1 LGQQKETNILKVN
14 STIEASWNSVDF
26 EDYIQHDKV
35 VFNKMNPLLC
45 FPEISNIMLDIYP
58 ACMNEKCKAKL
69 NITLGAKIVTCTQEN
84 CKKLSRID
92 KCRLGF
98 NCLIDFE
105 NSASLNL
112 PADILEK
119 FIGEEISTYQ
129 TNTNSLFEKKLF
141 FENIDYRQPN
151 YCNGKS

>member
-1 LGQQKETNILKVN
+1 MGQQKETNILKVN